1 MDCEDVVG
9 GERQW
14 ILVDMP
20 VQFRDFFLVLLEIS
34 MVGVKRDEAREMW
47 KRRREVER
55 IELVFVRS
63 SFVEWEAG
71 VGRNMNGDAGQARSV
86 GMR

>member
-1 MDCEDVVG
+1 MWTVKTLS
-9 GERQW
+9 GERDSGFLL
-14 ILVDMP
+14 ICPFNFVI
-20 VQFRDFFLVLLEIS
+20 FSLVLLEIS
-34 MVGVKRDEAREMW
+34 KVGVKRDEAREMW

-71 VGRNMNGDAGQARSV
+71 VGRNMNGGAGQAR
-86 GMR
+86 

>member
-1 MDCEDVVG
+1 MSVSTCLVGDFSEASCVDCEDVVG

-34 MVGVKRDEAREMW
+34 TVGVKRDEAREM
-47 KRRREVER
+47 
-55 IELVFVRS
+55 
-63 SFVEWEAG
+63 
-71 VGRNMNGDAGQARSV
+71 
-86 GMR
+86 